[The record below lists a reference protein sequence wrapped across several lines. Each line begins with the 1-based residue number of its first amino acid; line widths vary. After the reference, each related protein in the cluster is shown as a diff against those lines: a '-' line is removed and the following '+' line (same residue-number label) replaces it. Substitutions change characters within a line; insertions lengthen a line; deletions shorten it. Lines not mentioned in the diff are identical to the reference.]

1 VGSAVTNSGAT
12 LSPGSMGIQ
21 SIIILDGVEIPS
33 LGDPKSFLQTLDP
46 YSIDFIEVLT
56 GPLTALY
63 GVEGAGG
70 VILINT
76 VRNSKEVAQVNS
88 QGLTILYPKGYANP
102 ADFPNPA
109 ASDKKDVK
117 RPPVVASSP
126 DQRSTLCWS
135 ANLLTDANGNARLN
149 FFTPHEQST
158 YLATVYGITENGDLV
173 SKKLQIKCQ

>member
-1 VGSAVTNSGAT
+1 MPAT
-12 LSPGSMGIQ
+12 SN
-21 SIIILDGVEIPS
+21 
-33 LGDPKSFLQTLDP
+33 PKDFLQSLDP
-46 YSIDFIEVLT
+46 YSIDFIELLM

-70 VILINT
+70 VILVNT
-76 VRNSKEVAQVNS
+76 VHKSKEVAQVNA
-88 QGLTILYPKGYANP
+88 QGMTILYPKGYVGQV
-102 ADFPNPA
+102 DFPVANY
-109 ASDKKDVK
+109 DKKDAK
-117 RPPVVASSP
+117 RPPYP

-158 YLATVYGITENGDLV
+158 YLATVVGITENGDLV